1 MHRLLRHK
9 VKRNRLNSSY
19 DSSYTGQSGS
29 ALIITLLLITIIVGL
44 AVDFIYGV
52 YIDSSVLSNWS
63 NAQRASLIAKSG
75 HTLSAQYINEV
86 NNLNYTDI
94 SELVLPVIRDFG
106 PNASVVIKIEDENS
120 RFNVNSIIQPNG
132 LTNEKELSSLKK
144 LFEYLN
150 INPDLALAIADSI
163 DPDSEP
169 RLTYS
174 EDISKNTFLWS
185 LDEIKL
191 MRDIDKETFDKVQPY
206 LTVHNNK
213 NSLVYQ
219 ININTA
225 PMPVL
230 MSLHPEMTELTARN
244 IIDYRED
251 FPLESTAHVV
261 RVTGMETIGQEI
273 LGRISVKSVNF
284 RITANAQVNEIS
296 RIIESVMDTSMNIHF
311 WRET

>member
-1 MHRLLRHK
+1 MYRLLK
-9 VKRNRLNSSY
+9 NKIERNRPISSHY
-19 DSSYTGQSGS
+19 SSHADQNGS

-75 HTLSAQYINEV
+75 HTLSAQFITEV

-94 SELVLPVIRDFG
+94 SELELPVNRDFG
-106 PNASVVIKIEDENS
+106 PNTSVSIKIEDENS
-120 RFNVNSIIQPNG
+120 RFNVNSIIEPNG
-132 LTNEKELSSLKK
+132 LTNDKELSSLKK

-150 INPDLALAIADSI
+150 INPDLALAIADWI

-169 RLTYS
+169 RLANS

-191 MRDIDKETFDKVQPY
+191 IGDIDKETFDKVKPY
-206 LTVHNNK
+206 LTVHKNK

-219 ININTA
+219 VNINTA
-225 PMPVL
+225 PLPVL
-230 MSLHPEMTELTARN
+230 MSLHPDMTELTARN
-244 IIDYRED
+244 IIDYREN
-251 FPLESTAHVV
+251 FPFESTAHVV
-261 RVTGMETIGQEI
+261 RVTGMKTIGQEI
-273 LGRISVKSVNF
+273 LGRITVKSVNF
-284 RITANAQVNEIS
+284 RITANAQVNEII
-296 RIIESVMDTSMNIHF
+296 RTIESVMDTSMDIHF

>member
-75 HTLSAQYINEV
+75 HTLIAQYINEV

-191 MRDIDKETFDKVQPY
+191 IREVDKETFDKVKPY
-206 LTVHNNK
+206 LTVHKNK
-213 NSLVYQ
+213 SSLVYQ